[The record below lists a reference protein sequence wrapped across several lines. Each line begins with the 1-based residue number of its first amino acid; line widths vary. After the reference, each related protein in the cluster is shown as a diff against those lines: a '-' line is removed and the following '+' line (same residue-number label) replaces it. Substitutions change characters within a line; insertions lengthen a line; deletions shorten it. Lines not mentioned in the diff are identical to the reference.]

1 MHRKMTGTVQSCAAR
16 PSNLLDVK
24 IEMKNRNKILTTFGL
39 IVLLG
44 AGSASAASDDWRNL
58 TPKEKDRVL
67 RNYQRWQNLPSQDID
82 HLREE
87 WNRWRDL
94 PEDRRER
101 LKQRYNEQRGN
112 RDRDRNR
119 NND

>member
-1 MHRKMTGTVQSCAAR
+1 MMKKRK
-16 PSNLLDVK
+16 
-24 IEMKNRNKILTTFGL
+24 KILAVVGL
-39 IVLLG
+39 IMLLST
-44 AGSASAASDDWRNL
+44 APALAASDDWRNL

-67 RNYQRWQNLPSQDID
+67 RNYQRWQSLPSQDKE

-94 PEDRRER
+94 PEDRRQR

-112 RDRDRNR
+112 RDRNR